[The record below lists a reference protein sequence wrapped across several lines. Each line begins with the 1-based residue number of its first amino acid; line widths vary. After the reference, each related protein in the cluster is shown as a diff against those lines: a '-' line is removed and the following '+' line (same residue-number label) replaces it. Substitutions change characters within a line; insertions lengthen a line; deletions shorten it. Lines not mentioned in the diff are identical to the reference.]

1 MSIFLLACLLNPGQ
15 VGLLGKLEIP
25 GTASDLSGLSG
36 KLNDGSP
43 ANLLGGIG
51 SALASGP
58 NPGEFYFLP
67 DRGPG
72 DGAADYL
79 CRFHQAQLFLGADG
93 KPVFSLVKTTP
104 LRNKNGY
111 YVLIN
116 KYLYH
121 ICHCFFCQFRRALF
135 HLEYKY
141 EY

>member
-1 MSIFLLACLLNPGQ
+1 MAIFLLACLLTPGQ
-15 VGLLGKLEIP
+15 VSLLGKLEIP

-72 DGAADYL
+72 DGAAD
-79 CRFHQAQLFLGADG
+79 
-93 KPVFSLVKTTP
+93 
-104 LRNKNGY
+104 
-111 YVLIN
+111 
-116 KYLYH
+116 
-121 ICHCFFCQFRRALF
+121 
-135 HLEYKY
+135 
-141 EY
+141 